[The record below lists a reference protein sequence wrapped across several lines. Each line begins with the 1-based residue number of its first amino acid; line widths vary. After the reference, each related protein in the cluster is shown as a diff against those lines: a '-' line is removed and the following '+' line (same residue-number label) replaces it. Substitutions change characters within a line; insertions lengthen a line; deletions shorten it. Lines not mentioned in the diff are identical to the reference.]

1 LNLLRSISYGW
12 LDRIVIGHGCL
23 FNNLAKARSN
33 VSETARSGNRLIHWP
48 VDQQVSAEDRLTTR
62 WAVPYHPQMHALYK
76 TPAAPP
82 DPHSAYVS
90 IFIWGAVLI
99 GLMLLFYFGYSAFK
113 RWMNDTG
120 IEENQGFTLSDL
132 RKLRDQGKISPEE
145 FEQTRNNMLVAA
157 KKMTQQMPDVLQKR
171 NGDGSGSPPPT
182 V

>member
-1 LNLLRSISYGW
+1 M
-12 LDRIVIGHGCL
+12 
-23 FNNLAKARSN
+23 
-33 VSETARSGNRLIHWP
+33 
-48 VDQQVSAEDRLTTR
+48 TTR
-62 WAVPYHPQMHALYK
+62 WAVPYHPRMHALYK

-145 FEQTRNNMLVAA
+145 FEQTRNNMLAAA

-182 V
+182 A